1 MLQIYDSLSRGKRP
15 FVPVQSGQVSMYVC
29 GMTVYD
35 FCHLGHARMLV
46 SFDVIARW
54 LRVAGFKVTY
64 VRNITDID
72 DKIIKRAVQT
82 NQKISD
88 VTRFF
93 IQAMHADEAAL
104 GVQAPDHQPQATEH
118 VSGML
123 DIIDRL
129 ESRGHAYRA
138 PDGDVNYAVRSFE
151 GYGKLS
157 GKTLDELRAGERVAV
172 TAGKR
177 DPLDF
182 VLWKAAKATEP
193 PESKWQSPY
202 GWGRPG
208 WHIECS
214 AMSKALLGLPLDI
227 HGGGP
232 DLKFPHH
239 ENEIAQ
245 TEGAFGGTLAN
256 HWLHCGPLMVDASKM
271 SKSLG
276 NFRTIRQTVNS
287 LDLPQNQADY
297 SANPREAEML
307 RFFIVRNH
315 YRSIQNYT
323 PDNLADAQ
331 HALDRLYQTLQAYPA
346 NAATDM
352 SATLAPPSDAATL
365 SVATTTT
372 DHSLGV
378 IDWYSHH
385 AQAFAAAMND
395 DFNTAGAVAVLFDL
409 AAHANRHGVD
419 GHGAKG
425 VKANVSSTDNHSSN
439 HENMS
444 GAEAVSQLRALGGVL
459 GLLQTDPLLYL
470 KSTTRYTRRALEQS
484 QRALEEQADKANQS
498 ANQSAF
504 SNDPSIREN
513 ISAPVSLT
521 DEQIEAF
528 VQSRAQAKAV
538 KDFKSADAIRAN
550 LLAGG
555 VVLEDKPSGLTHW
568 QRG

>member
-1 MLQIYDSLSRGKRP
+1 
-15 FVPVQSGQVSMYVC
+15 MYVC

-54 LRVAGFKVTY
+54 LRASGFNVNY

-72 DKIIKRAVQT
+72 DKIIKRAVET

-88 VTRFF
+88 VTQFF

-104 GVQAPDHQPQATEH
+104 GVQAPDHQPQATDH

-129 ESRGHAYRA
+129 ESQGHAYRTQE
-138 PDGDVNYAVRSFE
+138 GDVNYAVRSFE

-193 PESKWQSPY
+193 PESKWQSLY

-256 HWLHCGPLMVDASKM
+256 HWLHCGPLMVDAEKM

-276 NFRTIRQTVNS
+276 NFKTIRQTVCIT
-287 LDLPQNQADY
+287 DIPKNQANY
-297 SANPREAEML
+297 TANPREAEML

-331 HALDRLYQTLQAYPA
+331 HALDRLYQTLQAYSVTPA
-346 NAATDM
+346 TQTAT
-352 SATLAPPSDAATL
+352 PQ
-365 SVATTTT
+365 VATTQATT
-372 DHSLGV
+372 NDLKATATEA
-378 IDWYSHH
+378 IDWSTPE

-409 AAHANRHGVD
+409 ATQANRG
-419 GHGAKG
+419 GHS
-425 VKANVSSTDNHSSN
+425 VSSSKLSQDDDH
-439 HENMS
+439 HV
-444 GAEAVSQLRALGGVL
+444 ARAVAAASQLRALGGVL
-459 GLLQTDPLLYL
+459 GLLQTDPSVYL

-484 QRALEEQADKANQS
+484 QLARQDHVAQGSLSVDQPTHQS
-498 ANQSAF
+498 SAAHEVL
-504 SNDPSIREN
+504 N
-513 ISAPVSLT
+513 
-521 DEQIEAF
+521 DEQIEMLI
-528 VQSRAQAKAV
+528 QSRAHAKAQ
-538 KDFKSADAIRAN
+538 KDFKLADEIRAK
-550 LLAGG
+550 LLASG
-555 VVLEDKPSGLTHW
+555 VVLEDRSGGLTHW

>member
-1 MLQIYDSLSRGKRP
+1 
-15 FVPVQSGQVSMYVC
+15 MYVC

-35 FCHLGHARMLV
+35 FCHLGHARMLI

-54 LRVAGFKVTY
+54 LRASGFNVNY

-72 DKIIKRAVQT
+72 DKIIKRAVET
-82 NQKISD
+82 DQKISD

-93 IQAMHADEAAL
+93 IQAMHADEASL

-123 DIIDRL
+123 DIIERL
-129 ESRGHAYRA
+129 ESRGHAYRVA
-138 PDGDVNYAVRSFE
+138 DGDVNFAVRSFE

-172 TAGKR
+172 AAGKR

-214 AMSKALLGLPLDI
+214 AMSKALLGVPLDI

-256 HWLHCGPLMVDASKM
+256 HWLHCGPLMVDADKM

-276 NFRTIRQTVNS
+276 NFKTIRQTVNS
-287 LDLPQNQADY
+287 FEIPKDQAEY
-297 SANPREAEML
+297 TANPREAEML

-331 HALDRLYQTLQAYPA
+331 HALDRLYQSLQAYPA
-346 NAATDM
+346 KATTSTATASPVANFIAETSTAETS
-352 SATLAPPSDAATL
+352 SATTHLEKTSPENLNEAL
-365 SVATTTT
+365 
-372 DHSLGV
+372 
-378 IDWYSHH
+378 DWSTPE

-409 AAHANRHGVD
+409 AAQANRGGSGVIGANVKIGD
-419 GHGAKG
+419 GNDGVSGAK
-425 VKANVSSTDNHSSN
+425 VA
-439 HENMS
+439 
-444 GAEAVSQLRALGGVL
+444 AQLRALGGVL
-459 GLLQTDPLLYL
+459 GLLQTEPSVYL

-484 QRALEEQADKANQS
+484 QLARQDQMAQGSSGDLTAHRSAAVQVALS
-498 ANQSAF
+498 
-504 SNDPSIREN
+504 
-513 ISAPVSLT
+513 
-521 DEQIEAF
+521 DEKIEAF
-528 VQSRAQAKAV
+528 IQSRAQAKAL
-538 KDFKSADAIRAN
+538 KDFKSADEIRTN
-550 LLAGG
+550 LLACG
-555 VVLEDKPSGLTHW
+555 VVLEDRPSGLTHW